1 MKKTPVISVTM
12 IALLT
17 ACGSATDTDNIVNA
31 AGESEAAETVIEPTV
46 PEAVED
52 SEFSRNLNENF
63 RVQFTTNF
71 IKSCVAEAL
80 KSGAQESVVRPLC
93 ECTSSELLKRVNSY
107 AESASPPQ
115 EKMMAAA
122 SFCFDKLPKK

>member
-1 MKKTPVISVTM
+1 MKKTPVVSVTM

-17 ACGSATDTDNIVNA
+17 ACGSASDTDNIVDA
-31 AGESEAAETVIEPTV
+31 TGETGAAETVIDPIV
-46 PEAVED
+46 PDAVED

-80 KSGAQESVVRPLC
+80 KSGAQESVVRPVC
-93 ECTSSELLKRVNSY
+93 KCTSGELLKRVNSY
-107 AESASPPQ
+107 AETANPSQ

-122 SFCFDKLPKK
+122 SFCFNKRPIN